1 MDSSPTPDHVAL
13 AQSNVAPQHGPRPLP
28 LFLNILW
35 RETEADPDLRQ
46 RAFLGLRRYQDA
58 IRPPAPP
65 QAPCVAREGAARLLQ
80 HRAVNGTK
88 NDRFPVVFI
97 PSLIN
102 PPQVL
107 DLSESRSL
115 LRHMAA
121 AGHDAY
127 LVDWGTPTPQD
138 AALGLDG
145 HVTQRLLPLIAA
157 LPRPPILVGY
167 CLGGTL
173 ALGAAMLRDFPAV
186 ATIAAPWRFD
196 AFSAADR
203 DRIAGLWRG
212 AKAMCERIGYVPME
226 VLQSGF
232 WAMDPARTIAKY
244 AAFADAPSGSDAER
258 AFLAVEDWANG
269 GAPLTYAAGRDLFD
283 DFYAANISGA
293 GRWRIDGRR
302 VDPSALDCPTLSFV
316 SSSDRIVPAAAGPR
330 LREERSLSLGHVG
343 MVVGGRA
350 RSMLWEPLSLWLST
364 HGG

>member
-1 MDSSPTPDHVAL
+1 MDSSPTPEHIAL
-13 AQSNVAPQHGPRPLP
+13 AQAVAAPQHGPRPLP

-35 RETEADPDLRQ
+35 RETQDDPELRR
-46 RAFLGLRRYQDA
+46 RAFIGLRKYQEA
-58 IRPPAPP
+58 QRPPPAPP
-65 QAPCVAREGAARLLQ
+65 GHCVATAGPARLLQ
-80 HRAVNGTK
+80 YGAATDGN
-88 NDRFPVVFI
+88 PVVFI

-107 DLSESRSL
+107 DLSESRSM

-121 AGHDAY
+121 AGHAAY
-127 LVDWGTPTPQD
+127 LVDWGAPSAQD
-138 AALGLDG
+138 AMLGLDG
-145 HVTQRLLPLIAA
+145 HIMERLLPMLAA

-173 ALGAAMLRDFPAV
+173 ALGAAAMQRFPAV

-196 AFSAADR
+196 AFPAADL
-203 DRIAGLWRG
+203 DLIANMWRG

-244 AAFADAPSGSDAER
+244 AAFADAAVGSDAEH

-269 GAPLTYAAGRDLFD
+269 GAPLSFAAGRDLFESL
-283 DFYAANISGA
+283 YADNASDA
-293 GRWRIDGRR
+293 GRWRIGGRA
-302 VDPSALDCPTLSFV
+302 VDIAALDCPTLSIV
-316 SSSDRIVPAAAGPR
+316 STSDRIVPALAGPR
-330 LREERSLSLGHVG
+330 LSEEHSLHLGHVG

-350 RSMLWEPLSLWLST
+350 REILWEPLSDWISD